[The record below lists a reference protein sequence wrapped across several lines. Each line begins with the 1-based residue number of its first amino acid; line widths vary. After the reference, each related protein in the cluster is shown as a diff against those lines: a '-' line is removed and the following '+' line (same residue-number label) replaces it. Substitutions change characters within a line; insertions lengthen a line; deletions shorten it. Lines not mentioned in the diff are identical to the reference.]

1 MKPEGVKGTAA
12 VLAAALMVTVQGVRN
27 GDGRIVLA
35 VCAEEAYPAGR
46 CAFRITAPAAEG
58 SVRVAVPDLPPG
70 TYALRAYHDE
80 NGNGQLD
87 RNFFGVPREGLG
99 FGNDAPVLLAPPS
112 FRDAAVTVGE
122 DGVET
127 ALTLRYWI
135 SP

>member
-1 MKPEGVKGTAA
+1 MRAAAA
-12 VLAAALMVTVQGVRN
+12 VLVAALTVSVQGVRN
-27 GDGRIVLA
+27 GEGEIVLA
-35 VCAEEAYPAGR
+35 VCEEAAYPAGR
-46 CAFRITAPAAEG
+46 CAFRVTAPAAEG
-58 SVRVAVPDLPPG
+58 SVSVSVPDVPPG

-87 RNFFGVPREGLG
+87 RNLLGVPREGFG
-99 FGNDAPVLLAPPS
+99 FGNDAAVLLAPPS

-127 ALTLRYWI
+127 VLTLRYWI

>member
-1 MKPEGVKGTAA
+1 MRAAAA
-12 VLAAALMVTVQGVRN
+12 VLAAALTVTVQGVRN
-27 GDGRIVLA
+27 GDGLIVLA
-35 VCAEEAYPAGR
+35 VCEEAAYPAGR
-46 CAFRITAPAAEG
+46 CAFRVTAPAAEG
-58 SVRVAVPDLPPG
+58 SVRVTVPDVPPG

-87 RNFFGVPREGLG
+87 RNLLGVPREGFG
-99 FGNDAPVLLAPPS
+99 FGNDASVLLAPPS

-127 ALTLRYWI
+127 ALTLRYWL

>member
-1 MKPEGVKGTAA
+1 MKGAAA
-12 VLAAALMVTVQGVRN
+12 VLAAALTVTVQGVRN
-27 GDGRIVLA
+27 GEGEIVLA
-35 VCAEEAYPAGR
+35 VCEETAYPAGR

-58 SVRVAVPDLPPG
+58 SVRVTAPDVPPG

-87 RNFFGVPREGLG
+87 RNILGVPREGFG
-99 FGNDAPVLLAPPS
+99 FGNDAPVLLSPPS

-122 DGVET
+122 DGVAT

>member
-1 MKPEGVKGTAA
+1 MRAAAA
-12 VLAAALMVTVQGVRN
+12 VLAAALTVTVQGVRN
-27 GDGRIVLA
+27 GDGLIVLA
-35 VCAEEAYPAGR
+35 VCEEAAYPAGR
-46 CAFRITAPAAEG
+46 CAFRVAAPAAEG
-58 SVRVAVPDLPPG
+58 SVRVTVPDVPPG

-87 RNFFGVPREGLG
+87 RNLLGVPREGFG

-112 FRDAAVTVGE
+112 FRDAAVTVGG

-127 ALTLRYWI
+127 ALTLRYWL

>member
-1 MKPEGVKGTAA
+1 MRAGAA
-12 VLAAALMVTVQGVRN
+12 LLAAALTVTVQGVRN
-27 GDGRIVLA
+27 GDGQIVLA
-35 VCAEEAYPAGR
+35 VCEESAYPAGR
-46 CAFRITAPAAEG
+46 CAFRITVPAAEG
-58 SVRVAVPDLPPG
+58 AVRVAVPDVPAG

-87 RNFFGVPREGLG
+87 RNLLGVPREGFG
-99 FGNDAPVLLAPPS
+99 FGNDAPVLLAPPG

-122 DGVET
+122 DDVET

>member
-1 MKPEGVKGTAA
+1 M
-12 VLAAALMVTVQGVRN
+12 AAALTVTVQGVRN
-27 GDGRIVLA
+27 GEGQVVLA
-35 VCAEEAYPAGR
+35 VCEEAAYPAGR
-46 CAFRITAPAAEG
+46 CAFRVTAPAVEG
-58 SVRVAVPDLPPG
+58 AVRIAVPDVPPG

-87 RNFFGVPREGLG
+87 RNLLGVPREGFA

-122 DGVET
+122 DGLET
-127 ALTLRYWI
+127 VLTLRYWT

>member
-1 MKPEGVKGTAA
+1 MRAAAA
-12 VLAAALMVTVQGVRN
+12 VLAAALTVSVQGVRN
-27 GDGRIVLA
+27 GEGEIVLA
-35 VCAEEAYPAGR
+35 VCEEAAYPAGR
-46 CAFRITAPAAEG
+46 CAFRVTAPAAEG
-58 SVRVAVPDLPPG
+58 SVSVTVPDVPPG

-87 RNFFGVPREGLG
+87 RNLLGVPREGFG
-99 FGNDAPVLLAPPS
+99 FGNDAAVLLAPPS

-127 ALTLRYWI
+127 VLTLRYWI